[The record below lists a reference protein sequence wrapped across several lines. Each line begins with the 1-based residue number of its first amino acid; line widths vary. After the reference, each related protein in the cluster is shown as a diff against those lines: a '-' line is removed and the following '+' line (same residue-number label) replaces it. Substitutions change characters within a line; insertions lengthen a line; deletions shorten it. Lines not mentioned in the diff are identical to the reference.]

1 VPDLTPAWSPLD
13 DRILFHRP
21 TRTPSRNQL
30 WWVTADAATKQ
41 ILVPA
46 SEATGST
53 FASVGVL
60 RERLA
65 PVLAA
70 LGDTTGRQP
79 RFRDLHARHLVSG
92 APAQSY
98 RKEPE

>member
-1 VPDLTPAWSPLD
+1 MLDLTPAWSPLD

-21 TRTPSRNQL
+21 TGTPSRNQL
-30 WWVTADAATKQ
+30 WWVTADAATQQ

-46 SEATGST
+46 SELTGST
-53 FASVGVL
+53 LFANVGVL

-79 RFRDLHARHLVSG
+79 RFRDLHALHLVLG
-92 APAQSY
+92 VPAQ
-98 RKEPE
+98 PN

>member
-1 VPDLTPAWSPLD
+1 MPDLTPAWSPLD
-13 DRILFHRP
+13 DRILFH
-21 TRTPSRNQL
+21 TPSRNQL
-30 WWVTADAATKQ
+30 WRMTADAATEQ

-46 SEATGST
+46 SEPTGSML
-53 FASVGVL
+53 FANVGVL

-70 LGDTTGRQP
+70 LGDTTGREP
-79 RFRDLHARHLVSG
+79 RFRDLHARHLVLG
-92 APAQSY
+92 VAAQSY